1 MNSRAMPASL
11 VLDAYTADEF
21 GPKNAPSNID
31 PARPRGSPLLT
42 KSKLTTVTPQP
53 RGGVTESPQTLRL
66 SISNKANLEP

>member
-31 PARPRGSPLLT
+31 SAWPRGSPLLA
-42 KSKLTTVTPQP
+42 KSKFTTDQIVAMKYEPT
-53 RGGVTESPQTLRL
+53 
-66 SISNKANLEP
+66 NLLVP